1 MIKLRHHYWD
11 VRGRAQVLRY
21 MLEQIAYQHKDVE
34 YREEFEPIET
44 AFTTWSQRKC
54 DPTVSGPYRVL
65 PVLHWNEKDTFGET
79 LAIGSNISFCFS
91 SSKLNFR
98 LFSAHLLA
106 RKFDFYGKPTSNYS
120 DSILLE
126 SYLNGVASSAY
137 TDVIA
142 NILTCI
148 WHSTTFELENNP
160 QAYTVQRIRDTLDAF
175 NVLLKQSSTSFFY
188 DQLEPTIA
196 DYFVFEAYT
205 VTRDVH
211 AKFLPT
217 TNCDALEKL
226 ENIIKQRPAM
236 KEYFQGG
243 RLLKRF
249 TAAPHEDEYLKKLSK
264 LN

>member
-142 NILTCI
+142 NILMCI

-175 NVLLKQSSTSFFY
+175 NVLLKQSSTSFCICPKSTRKVKKINDQY
-188 DQLEPTIA
+188 DCELEPTDFCFSNEQTIGKCP
-196 DYFVFEAYT
+196 T
-205 VTRDVH
+205 GL
-211 AKFLPT
+211 FLS
-217 TNCDALEKL
+217 LIR
-226 ENIIKQRPAM
+226 IISN
-236 KEYFQGG
+236 
-243 RLLKRF
+243 RLFSLFRNS
-249 TAAPHEDEYLKKLSK
+249 L
-264 LN
+264 